1 MTKRDRIIMMERERP
16 KRVTLP
22 NGRTFIARY
31 QRVTRAHLPANVGL
45 ARSHKGRA
53 VPKGRQ
59 RRRGQVVQKG
69 CRVGGKILKL
79 VKIVAKVSITQKN
92 W

>member
-1 MTKRDRIIMMERERP
+1 MTKRDRILMMERERP

-22 NGRTFIARY
+22 NGRTFIVRY
-31 QRVTRAHLPANVGL
+31 QRVTRAHLPANVRL
-45 ARSHKGRA
+45 AWSYKGRA
-53 VPKGRQ
+53 APKGRQ
-59 RRRGQVVQKG
+59 WRRGQVVQKG

-79 VKIVAKVSITQKN
+79 VKIVAKVSITQKI